1 MATDMI
7 VSMTSKAR
15 QEIYKGMDKVTQEAA
30 LEGAKKL
37 QAGFQIALLVQYDL
51 GVLVNSVFEAA
62 HLNDAQR
69 KQEIKQLSVYWSQ
82 PSLTSTTLYDLRN
95 VATAFTREF
104 VKSQWEERLANGQ
117 YLTWSHFRELQKISL
132 EKRQLSILKQVRQHG
147 WSANELALEL
157 QGKQEATVKRS
168 GGRKPAL
175 PKTPVAMLQKIF
187 TTVQLADNYLTA
199 MFEPLGGIFLE
210 MAPAELNGQFV
221 TNIDNTL
228 QRVEDLQDRLQVT
241 VQQLRKVKS
250 RAQQVSG
257 GKGRPVV
264 DV

>member
-1 MATDMI
+1 MANDI
-7 VSMTSKAR
+7 VVSLTPRAR
-15 QEIYKGMDKVTQEAA
+15 QEVYKGMDRVTQEAA
-30 LEGAKKL
+30 LEGTKKL

-51 GVLVNSVFEAA
+51 GVLVNLVFEAA
-62 HLNDAQR
+62 HLNETQR
-69 KQEIKQLSVYWSQ
+69 RQEIRQLSVYWSQ
-82 PSLTSTTLYDLRN
+82 PALSTATLYDLRN

-104 VKSQWEERLANGQ
+104 VKAQWEERLSNGQ
-117 YLTWSHFRELQKISL
+117 YLTWSHFKELQKISL

-157 QGKQEATVKRS
+157 QGKQEAAVKRS
-168 GGRKPAL
+168 GGRKPML

-199 MFEPLGGIFLE
+199 MIEPLGGIFLE
-210 MAPAELNGQFV
+210 MAPAELGEQFV
-221 TNIDNTL
+221 SNIDNTL
-228 QRVEDLQDRLQVT
+228 QRMEDLQIRLQGT

-250 RAQQVSG
+250 RAQQVSK
-257 GKGRPVV
+257 GKGRQVV